1 MKVNNI
7 FSKVVLG
14 ACAVLTLGS
23 CNDFLTIY
31 PTDKTVAEDFWK
43 KKEDVDQMVTGAYAA
58 MIDYNVTE
66 RCIVWERCALTSWSS
81 VLVCLT
87 TRSITC
93 WP

>member
-43 KKEDVDQMVTGAYAA
+43 KKADVDQMVTGAYAA

-66 RCIVWERCALTSWSS
+66 RCIVWGAL
-81 VLVCLT
+81 
-87 TRSITC
+87 R
-93 WP
+93 